1 MRRRAQ
7 QEQGK
12 DQSERQQESKGS
24 RSDHIIPLGQ
34 KPSISGGRVPVFVF
48 PAELAFY
55 ASDQTSHKQVLTIYN
70 PYRAVL
76 KFKVLSTAPN
86 KYTVIDAEGYVKKQ
100 SCIDIV
106 IRHRDISACH
116 YGAPDKFRIE
126 VFEEGNQKPLGWKTV
141 SSVLLPARKGE
152 SPADRKRT
160 RVTTGERST
169 WNSASIVPV
178 RRGYA
183 TPPLVLILLVALIC
197 ITVLMLP
204 LQGDSSTL
212 VPKYLHVTVIQKLV
226 AAYVLVSSD
235 KSLKPLEKASRALK
249 RTGEKVY
256 CFYFSL
262 YGPSVTMSTSADKPG
277 Q

>member
-7 QEQGK
+7 QEQGEEH
-12 DQSERQQESKGS
+12 QTGREQEGRGS
-24 RSDHIIPLGQ
+24 RRSDPIFPPGQ
-34 KPSISGGRVPVFVF
+34 QPSISGRNVPVFVF

-70 PYRAVL
+70 PFNFIL

-106 IRHRDISACH
+106 IRHKDISACH
-116 YGAPDKFRIE
+116 YGVPDKFRIE

-141 SSVLLPARKGE
+141 SSVLFPAKRGE
-152 SPADRKRT
+152 SPADRKKT
-160 RVTTGERST
+160 RVTTSQLST
-169 WNSASIVPV
+169 WSSASIVPV
-178 RRGYA
+178 QRGYSS
-183 TPPLVLILLVALIC
+183 PPLALVLLVALIC

-226 AAYVLVSSD
+226 AAYVLG
-235 KSLKPLEKASRALK
+235 LL
-249 RTGEKVY
+249 
-256 CFYFSL
+256 
-262 YGPSVTMSTSADKPG
+262 TMVFLQG
-277 Q
+277 